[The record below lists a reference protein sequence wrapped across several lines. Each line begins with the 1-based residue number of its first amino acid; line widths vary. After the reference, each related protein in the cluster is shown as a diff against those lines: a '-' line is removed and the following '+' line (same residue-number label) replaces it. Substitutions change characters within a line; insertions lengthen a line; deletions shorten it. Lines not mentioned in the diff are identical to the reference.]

1 MLISLISPFVK
12 WLSMFILFNDAFF
25 QYFCIRILIIR
36 VMKVLVFIFIVFS
49 FLGVSAEENMSIEK
63 EYDVVCSIY
72 NGGRHNSNKAPLRY
86 NRILLQVTELMV
98 AVVDGADSPQPSVL
112 SFYSGDGTLLY
123 RKQCIL
129 ENGVVISMAPD
140 IINKVSRITIV
151 LNDCEFI
158 GFIK

>member
-1 MLISLISPFVK
+1 
-12 WLSMFILFNDAFF
+12 
-25 QYFCIRILIIR
+25 
-36 VMKVLVFIFIVFS
+36 MKVLVFIFIVFS
-49 FLGVSAEENMSIEK
+49 FLAVSAEENMSIEK

-98 AVVDGADSPQPSVL
+98 SVVDGADSPQPSVL

-140 IINKVSRITIV
+140 IINKC
-151 LNDCEFI
+151 LELL
-158 GFIK
+158 

>member
-1 MLISLISPFVK
+1 MVVDI
-12 WLSMFILFNDAFF
+12 
-25 QYFCIRILIIR
+25 ILIR
-36 VMKVLVFIFIVFS
+36 L
-49 FLGVSAEENMSIEK
+49 
-63 EYDVVCSIY
+63 
-72 NGGRHNSNKAPLRY
+72 PLRY

-98 AVVDGADSPQPSVL
+98 SVVDGADSPQPSVL

>member
-1 MLISLISPFVK
+1 
-12 WLSMFILFNDAFF
+12 
-25 QYFCIRILIIR
+25 
-36 VMKVLVFIFIVFS
+36 MKVLVFIFIVFS

-98 AVVDGADSPQPSVL
+98 SVVDGADSPQPSVL

-158 GFIK
+158 GFIKSILR

>member
-1 MLISLISPFVK
+1 
-12 WLSMFILFNDAFF
+12 
-25 QYFCIRILIIR
+25 
-36 VMKVLVFIFIVFS
+36 MKVLVFIFIVFS

-72 NGGRHNSNKAPLRY
+72 NGGRHNSNKALLRY

-98 AVVDGADSPQPSVL
+98 SVVDGADSPQPSVL

-158 GFIK
+158 GFIKSILR